1 LKMKTIP
8 VKIDGLEVGAKRG
21 ETILSVARRLGIDIP
36 TLCYH
41 PALEP
46 YGACRLC
53 VVEVISGPTQ
63 GLVASCAYPITE
75 EIEVLTNSDRV
86 RRARKV
92 VLELLLSRCPK
103 VKVIRELAREYGV
116 ERPRFGE
123 GGEECI
129 LCGLC
134 VRVCGEI
141 IGASA
146 ISFVSRG
153 VERQVSP
160 PFEVDT
166 GACIGC
172 GACAFVCPTGAIE
185 LVEEEGKRRIPRFG
199 VEREMQRCRV
209 CGRPFAPATQIEW
222 LRWKTN
228 LPEEV
233 LTTCPECRR
242 GFYAREIVASGHI

>member
-1 LKMKTIP
+1 MKTIP
-8 VKIDGLEVGAKRG
+8 VKIDGLEAEAKRG
-21 ETILSVARRLGIDIP
+21 ETILSVARRLGIEIP

-53 VVEVISGPTQ
+53 VVEIISGPTQ
-63 GLVASCAYPITE
+63 GVVASCAYPITE

-86 RRARKV
+86 RRARRV
-92 VLELLLSRCPK
+92 VLELLLARCPN

-116 ERPRFGE
+116 EEPRFE
-123 GGEECI
+123 RADENCI

-134 VRVCGEI
+134 VRVCNEI

-153 VERQVSP
+153 VNREVSP
-160 PFEVDT
+160 PFKVDT

-185 LVEEEGKRRIPRFG
+185 LVEGDGRRRLPRFG
-199 VEREMQRCRV
+199 VEREMQRCEV
-209 CGRPFAPATQIEW
+209 CGRPFAPASQIEW
-222 LRWKTN
+222 LKGKGN
-228 LPEEV
+228 LPDEILKV
-233 LTTCPECRR
+233 CPDCRR
-242 GFYAREIVASGHI
+242 RFYAREIVASRHI